1 MYRSEDIGAG
11 KQSVLDCRSSALCPD
26 LSRAPGHSPV
36 PAPLS
41 LPMPSR
47 RCCAL
52 SFIPPCGTSVGVFTL
67 TRVTHLGP
75 LFHTEIPKA
84 PRCAIACC
92 CETKRCSSFFD
103 FCLLI
108 PVDVTGLGHTTLS
121 IPHRVR
127 SNVLSRASDDAVP
140 AKVFLAPMS
149 VVPGRSHAKT
159 YRLTVR
165 SWLPW

>member
-1 MYRSEDIGAG
+1 MGRLEKTWPGRRSAEKRVGLRKISKATMYRSEDIGAG

-92 CETKRCSSFFD
+92 SETKRCSSFFD

-108 PVDVTGLGHTTLS
+108 PVDMTGLGHTTLS
-121 IPHRVR
+121 IPHLVR
-127 SNVLSRASDDAVP
+127 SGQSS
-140 AKVFLAPMS
+140 S
-149 VVPGRSHAKT
+149 VGRG
-159 YRLTVR
+159 
-165 SWLPW
+165 

>member
-1 MYRSEDIGAG
+1 MPAPVAAFLFLISFFFQTFFQLFFLLFSHCHSERPAI
-11 KQSVLDCRSSALCPD
+11 LDCRSSALCPD

-92 CETKRCSSFFD
+92 SETKRCSSFFD

-108 PVDVTGLGHTTLS
+108 PVDMTGLGHTTLS
-121 IPHRVR
+121 IPHLVR
-127 SNVLSRASDDAVP
+127 SGQSS
-140 AKVFLAPMS
+140 S
-149 VVPGRSHAKT
+149 VGRG
-159 YRLTVR
+159 
-165 SWLPW
+165 